1 MQTQTLPRLRVPA
14 RRFPLLERYFY
25 FVMSLLTVAVVV
37 FGFSFTVNQN
47 LIHPNVPRPP
57 ILWVHAAVFTGW
69 LAFFIAQSL
78 LVRTRHVQWHRR
90 AGWFGL
96 GMGVAVFVVGI
107 ATTIAMARF
116 NRDQLHQQG
125 AEAFMM
131 VPLFDMLCFATTF
144 GLAIYW
150 RRKPEFHR
158 RLVLVATCAL
168 TAAGFGRFPE
178 AVLPRELFY
187 LGVDALIMLGVLRD
201 LLVDRRIHPVY
212 RYVLPAFMVGQAIVV
227 YTIVR
232 QLPYWLAIV
241 RKLVG

>member
-1 MQTQTLPRLRVPA
+1 
-14 RRFPLLERYFY
+14 
-25 FVMSLLTVAVVV
+25 
-37 FGFSFTVNQN
+37 
-47 LIHPNVPRPP
+47 
-57 ILWVHAAVFTGW
+57 
-69 LAFFIAQSL
+69 
-78 LVRTRHVQWHRR
+78 
-90 AGWFGL
+90 
-96 GMGVAVFVVGI
+96 
-107 ATTIAMARF
+107 
-116 NRDQLHQQG
+116 
-125 AEAFMM
+125 MM

-187 LGVDALIMLGVLRD
+187 LGVDALIVLGVLRD

-241 RKLVG
+241 HKLVG